1 MAHPYKGQEMETPLY
16 AATCPCVLYNM
27 QIILNCVA
35 VVAIVRIGGMEV
47 QAGAVREV

>member
-16 AATCPCVLYNM
+16 AATCPRVLYNM
-27 QIILNCVA
+27 LIILNCVA
-35 VVAIVRIGGMEV
+35 VVRIGGMEV